1 MVRIKEDMMTKADE
15 KKKKKS
21 RAQRRKR
28 LKTYTIWH

>member
-15 KKKKKS
+15 KKKKS